1 MQTDKQTDRWTDI
14 CDCRVAFATEKHNL
28 IVFIEIMI
36 HILLKLNENNLFEA
50 ATFSR
55 RISSTMKQVGLHFSQ
70 AQTERKKMLYDI
82 KQ

>member
-28 IVFIEIMI
+28 IVFIEIMS
-36 HILLKLNENNLFEA
+36 ILLKLNKNNLFEA

-55 RISSTMKQVGLHFSQ
+55 RISSTMKQMGLHFSQ
-70 AQTERKKMLYDI
+70 AQTETF
-82 KQ
+82 